1 MPRTVNESGGDKVDA
16 GLLSGVS
23 ETALL
28 TLYGRAYQARHPQA
42 IIDDPMA
49 IRLAD
54 AIEFDFE
61 KFGRKGQEMALRSL
75 AFDRA
80 AIQYLTKHPTA
91 TVVALAEGLQT
102 SYWRLDKA
110 LPSTEFRWL
119 SIDLAPVIE
128 LRRQL
133 LPSPDRIRT
142 LAQSA
147 LDYSWMDE
155 VDTDDGVF
163 ITAEGLLMYLQPDEA
178 MGLIQQCARRFP
190 GAQMIFDLPP
200 VLVKKFAPKGLRSSS
215 RYRVPPM
222 PFSLSTAQLA
232 DLANTVP
239 GIRAVYDLP
248 MPKGRGFVFRTL
260 FPAIWD
266 FRPTRNYRGAYT
278 LLQF

>member
-1 MPRTVNESGGDKVDA
+1 MATRSTPVCCPEFQRPPSSLCTA
-16 GLLSGVS
+16 GH
-23 ETALL
+23 T
-28 TLYGRAYQARHPQA
+28 RH
-42 IIDDPMA
+42 A
-49 IRLAD
+49 IRRPSSTTRWRSELAD

-110 LPSTEFRWL
+110 LPSAEFRWL

-133 LPSPDRIRT
+133 LPSPDAIRT
-142 LAQSA
+142 PRSPRWTTPGWTRWTPRRSLHHRGRPADVLA
-147 LDYSWMDE
+147 
-155 VDTDDGVF
+155 
-163 ITAEGLLMYLQPDEA
+163 
-178 MGLIQQCARRFP
+178 ARRGDGTDP
-190 GAQMIFDLPP
+190 TVRQAISGAQMIFDLPP

-222 PFSLSTAQLA
+222 PFSLSASQLA

-239 GIRAVYDLP
+239 GIRP
-248 MPKGRGFVFRTL
+248 
-260 FPAIWD
+260 
-266 FRPTRNYRGAYT
+266 
-278 LLQF
+278 